1 SLRSVAGAA
10 GSAYSPGLV
19 PQHEQRLTIRTGS
32 NAESAGLAVTF
43 GQMGDLYPASSTR
56 QVAAM
61 ADARLVASNATYTGS
76 ARYFDKS
83 AGIGRNPLLVS
94 LLPPATAPAG
104 STSRPAITSPDTRE
118 YVRQYTLSTNATIA
132 PGGTWTHTLLAG
144 MDGYSLNN
152 IGDAAGPLPSQLDSA
167 LRAARGNGDRVTLR
181 ASSVAHLGTEGESD
195 GTITF
200 GLEESVLRLATTQTT
215 RIPPTNGQLYPT
227 AIDALVENWQHDTGL
242 LSQLTMAWHDAM
254 YVSGGLRLERNDAF
268 SGRNRYPLLPMI
280 GVAAVR
286 GYGEAELKWRAAYGK
301 GIRPPQTPA
310 RTTSAG
316 YAGTLATSSLGA
328 VIPALDPEEQS
339 GYEGGLELYVG
350 RTLSVQ
356 LTRFDQ
362 HVTGLI
368 QNVAVGVDTVIR
380 GKSIERRVRYELQN
394 IGEITNTGWELQGN
408 YTVGAFSLASALSS
422 VDSRV
427 RKLAHGY
434 NGDLQEGDRILAV
447 PAKTS
452 SFTVSYLDG
461 PWFAALGATRAL
473 DWINYDRFNIAVAY
487 TKATYPAS
495 REITGP
501 RLRSYWIKYD
511 GDTHLR
517 LTLSRELIRGVSLLM
532 VGDNLLGGQLGEPDN
547 VTIRAGR
554 SITGGLRASF

>member
-1 SLRSVAGAA
+1 
-10 GSAYSPGLV
+10 
-19 PQHEQRLTIRTGS
+19 
-32 NAESAGLAVTF
+32 
-43 GQMGDLYPASSTR
+43 M
-56 QVAAM
+56 
-61 ADARLVASNATYTGS
+61 
-76 ARYFDKS
+76 
-83 AGIGRNPLLVS
+83 
-94 LLPPATAPAG
+94 
-104 STSRPAITSPDTRE
+104 
-118 YVRQYTLSTNATIA
+118 
-132 PGGTWTHTLLAG
+132 
-144 MDGYSLNN
+144 
-152 IGDAAGPLPSQLDSA
+152 
-167 LRAARGNGDRVTLR
+167 
-181 ASSVAHLGTEGESD
+181 
-195 GTITF
+195 
-200 GLEESVLRLATTQTT
+200 
-215 RIPPTNGQLYPT
+215 
-227 AIDALVENWQHDTGL
+227 
-242 LSQLTMAWHDAM
+242 
-254 YVSGGLRLERNDAF
+254 
-268 SGRNRYPLLPMI
+268 
-280 GVAAVR
+280 
-286 GYGEAELKWRAAYGK
+286 
-301 GIRPPQTPA
+301 
-310 RTTSAG
+310 
-316 YAGTLATSSLGA
+316 
-328 VIPALDPEEQS
+328 
-339 GYEGGLELYVG
+339 G

-408 YTVGAFSLASALSS
+408 YTVGPVSLASALSS

-427 RKLAHGY
+427 RKLARGY

-473 DWINYDRFNIAVAY
+473 DWINYDRYNIAVAY